1 MKRAS
6 VLGVAALC
14 LLPSCAPEFEP
25 ASELNSLRML
35 AVQKDKPYARP
46 GEEVRLQLL
55 WHDGTDEPSREI
67 QIQWLAGCYNPPGDL
82 FAGCFADEALGG
94 AVGTAQVVAEQIASD
109 ATVVD
114 AGPAADAGELPV
126 ANDAGVLAP
135 NDAGSDAGGPIA
147 GAPTLSIPYE
157 ERVLGGGDFQ
167 IKTGYGEHFSFRMP
181 TQIVSSRPH
190 SPNDPSPPYGMAYV
204 FVAICAGELRLESQG
219 GFPLA
224 CYENGQRRDS
234 RDFVAGYSAV
244 YAYADPAFSNSNPNL
259 SDFEINGRDAEIDC
273 IGENCS
279 GLIAPASA
287 DPGDC
292 SQANTVKFCADEK
305 NCDPIAIKPVIDQS
319 QPAEN
324 DAVLGRIRG
333 GEFAEQMWINYYAD
347 RGTLTRDLKLLND
360 AITGWN
366 PNYGGEYKATE
377 LGTAH
382 LWAVAHDNRGGAQ
395 WVRTTLCIVE

>member
-6 VLGVAALC
+6 MLGLAALC
-14 LLPSCAPEFEP
+14 LLPSCAPEFDP

-46 GEEVRLQLL
+46 GEDVRLQLL

-82 FAGCFADEALGG
+82 FAGCFAENALGG
-94 AVGTAQVVAEQIASD
+94 SVGTAQVVAEQ
-109 ATVVD
+109 
-114 AGPAADAGELPV
+114 V
-126 ANDAGVLAP
+126 ANDAAADATLSADAGVAAQASDAGVVAP
-135 NDAGSDAGGPIA
+135 GDAGSDAGEPIA

-167 IKTGYGEHFSFRMP
+167 IKTGYGEFFSFRMP
-181 TQIVSSRPH
+181 TEIVSSRPH
-190 SPNDPSPPYGMAYV
+190 SANDPSPPYGLAYV
-204 FVAICAGELRLESQG
+204 FVAICAGELRLEPSPG

-244 YAYADPAFSNSNPNL
+244 YAYADPAISNANPSV
-259 SDFEINGRDAEIDC
+259 SDFEINGKDVEIDC
-273 IGENCS
+273 IGEDCS

-287 DPGDC
+287 EPGDC
-292 SQANTVKFCADEK
+292 TPENTLKFCADEK

-324 DAVLGRIRG
+324 DAVLSRIRGG
-333 GEFAEQMWINYYAD
+333 GEFAEQMWINYYA
-347 RGTLTRDLKLLND
+347 
-360 AITGWN
+360 
-366 PNYGGEYKATE
+366 
-377 LGTAH
+377 
-382 LWAVAHDNRGGAQ
+382 
-395 WVRTTLCIVE
+395 